1 MVVHH
6 TTRLLELESVPTSLC
21 SILSKN
27 RGEGLDSI
35 VAKTLVAGGNAAEPD
50 DEHEEMAKGVGLA
63 SYEGEHL

>member
-1 MVVHH
+1 M
-6 TTRLLELESVPTSLC
+6 PTSLC
-21 SILSKN
+21 SILSKA

-35 VAKTLVAGGNAAEPD
+35 VAKTLAVGGNAAEPD